1 MNHTWLPKFI
11 KILSIGSLGLFLSAC
26 DTGTQHQDLQD
37 FVDRT
42 NKKAAK
48 VTSIDALPDI
58 QPYETFLYRESNRRD
73 PFKNIVATDEA
84 AVADTD
90 SNVRPPTNHRKE
102 ALEAYPLDAL
112 RMIGTLQR
120 DDTLWAI
127 VKIANNPDGG
137 IHRIVT
143 GNYLGQNY
151 GRVINVSE
159 DKIDL
164 IEIIPNGLGG
174 WRERDASIALSEE

>member
-1 MNHTWLPKFI
+1 MII
-11 KILSIGSLGLFLSAC
+11 KQHLNIVRLTAIGSLTMILTAC
-26 DTGTQHQDLQD
+26 GSHANHKDLEN
-37 FVDRT
+37 FVKKT
-42 NKKAAK
+42 NERAAK
-48 VTSIDALPDI
+48 ITSIDALPDI
-58 QPYETFLYRESNRRD
+58 QPYETFLYRTGNRRD
-73 PFKNIVATDEA
+73 PFTNIVATDEA
-84 AVADTD
+84 AVAQADD
-90 SNVRPPTNHRKE
+90 SVRPPTNHRKE

-120 DDTLWAI
+120 GDTLWAI
-127 VKIANNPDGG
+127 VKIENNPDGG

-159 DKIDL
+159 EKIDL